1 MTGAEIS
8 VIVML
13 AVLIGGV
20 AGLLVRQFAAD
31 RRFRRR
37 ADYLEWWIER
47 ILEKQ
52 AEVPDKSPEE
62 YGLDKLEL
70 KPIKRHL
77 DEASQSNPGSHIT
90 KGLVRELLEW
100 PEDHRHQAV
109 LSAQMYLQELRLTGG
124 VFDAAT
130 TRIENG
136 IFTRDREVLRKL
148 RGDSGRG

>member
-13 AVLIGGV
+13 AVLIGGM
-20 AGLLVRQFAAD
+20 AGLLARQFAANC
-31 RRFRRR
+31 RFRRR

-47 ILEKQ
+47 ILKKE
-52 AEVPDKSPEE
+52 AEVPDRSPEE

-77 DEASQSNPGSHIT
+77 DEASQSNPAAHIT
-90 KGLVRELLEW
+90 KGLVQELLEW
-100 PEDHRHQAV
+100 PEDQRHQAV

-124 VFDAAT
+124 VFDTAT

-136 IFTRDREVLRKL
+136 MFTRDREVLRKL
-148 RGDSGRG
+148 RGNGGRG